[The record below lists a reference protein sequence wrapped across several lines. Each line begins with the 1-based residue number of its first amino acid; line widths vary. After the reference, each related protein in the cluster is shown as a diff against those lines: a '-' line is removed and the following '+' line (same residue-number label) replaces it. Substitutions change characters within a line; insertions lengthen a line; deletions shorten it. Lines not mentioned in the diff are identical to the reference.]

1 MTEPAVRYRRSPVAI
16 YRTVGP
22 DVVLARADVPD
33 VDLLEGT
40 AGLAWQLLDAPSTSL
55 DLASALADL
64 YEISVE
70 AIHGDVRAL
79 LEGLRERGWVE
90 VETPATVSPDAG

>member
-1 MTEPAVRYRRSPVAI
+1 VAI

-22 DVVLARADVPD
+22 DVVLARADDPD
-33 VDLLEGT
+33 MDLLEGT

-55 DLASALADL
+55 DLASALAEM
-64 YEISVE
+64 YEMPPE

-79 LEGLRERGWVE
+79 LDDLRERGWLE
-90 VETPATVSPDAG
+90 VEAAAAVNGDSG

>member
-1 MTEPAVRYRRSPVAI
+1 MTEPDVRYMRSPVAI

-70 AIHGDVRAL
+70 AIHGAVQAL
-79 LEGLRERGWVE
+79 LDDLRDRGWVE
-90 VETPATVSPDAG
+90 VETLATVSPYAG